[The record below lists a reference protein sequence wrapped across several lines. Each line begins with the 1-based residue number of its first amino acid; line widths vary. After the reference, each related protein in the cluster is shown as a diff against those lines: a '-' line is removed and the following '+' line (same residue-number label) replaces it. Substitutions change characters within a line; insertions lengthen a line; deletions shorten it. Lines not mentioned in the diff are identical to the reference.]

1 MSKNEGTG
9 LLRLVNI
16 NLTWNLE
23 IHRPALASFIQQIQP
38 GILTLPL
45 ISWWVN
51 CFWSSPQWHWLL
63 KGNCFSSVSDN
74 GNNSISQVQTFP
86 KNTYEYCQEIITRRQ
101 SITLEN
107 QRATPVAGVPVLA
120 VAGTLE
126 PSLHRVSSMKR
137 FALKKPYQAMSFTVT
152 QHAVHNRG
160 GCQPYST
167 INLVAFLTNVLSP
180 HSVSPTW
187 GKCQNCH
194 PPASS
199 FIAKLR
205 VQRA

>member
-9 LLRLVNI
+9 LLRLVKI

-120 VAGTLE
+120 VAGTTGAQLASGFVYE
-126 PSLHRVSSMKR
+126 KICFEEAVSSDVIHSYAAR
-137 FALKKPYQAMSFTVT
+137 CT
-152 QHAVHNRG
+152 Q
-160 GCQPYST
+160 
-167 INLVAFLTNVLSP
+167 
-180 HSVSPTW
+180 
-187 GKCQNCH
+187 
-194 PPASS
+194 
-199 FIAKLR
+199 
-205 VQRA
+205 